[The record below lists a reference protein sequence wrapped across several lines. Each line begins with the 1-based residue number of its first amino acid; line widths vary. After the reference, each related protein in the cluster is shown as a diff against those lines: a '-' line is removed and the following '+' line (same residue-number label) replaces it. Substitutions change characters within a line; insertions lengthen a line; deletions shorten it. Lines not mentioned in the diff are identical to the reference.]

1 MDKNLYNEKIVSQQ
15 PAIDLLKKMGY
26 EYISPEQCLKER
38 SSKYNVILK
47 DILKQQ
53 LIKINSYKFANKEN
67 KFSLN
72 NIEKAINDL
81 DEPLIEGLVR
91 TSEKIYNYLLYG
103 KSYIENVG
111 NGKNLSFNLK
121 YIDWDNFENNV
132 FHITEEFSVEMQ
144 NENNIINTKEDFQIE
159 EKTNYKNAR
168 PDIVLFIN
176 GIPFGVIECKS
187 PYISV
192 EQAIEQTIR
201 NQKSEYIPQL
211 FKFAQIL
218 MATNKNS
225 VKYATCGTPKKFW
238 SVWKEQD
245 NIFLNTTLEK
255 YVTDRQPT
263 TQDENIIAL
272 FSKERVKNI
281 IKYFILYDANIK
293 KICRYQQ
300 FFAINQVIKNINE
313 NNNKNSYEGGFI
325 WHTQGSGKSLTMV
338 MLTKYLLMEMSSIN
352 PRVIIVTDRKELDRQ
367 ISTTF
372 AHTGLKPANATT
384 SKNLIELI
392 EKNRADII
400 TTIINKFDTVEKS
413 NVKIDCK
420 NIFIFIDESHR
431 TNNGGLSTKMR
442 TVFPNACYIGF
453 TGTPLMKNQKTSNR
467 FGKLIHKYTIK
478 DGVDDNAIVPLI
490 YEGRAVIQDVDEK
503 NIDLWFEERSKRCT
517 EKQKKDLK
525 NKWSRLQKLNSS
537 SARINMIALDI
548 NNHFIHAIKDTN
560 FKAMLA
566 TTSKKDAIRYLDA
579 FEKIGDL
586 NCAVIISKPDM
597 REGEEDINE
606 ASDNQILNF
615 WDKMMKL
622 YRNEDNYEET
632 IKSKFCSGEIDILI
646 VCSKLL
652 TGFDAPICQVLYIDK
667 ELKEHGLLQAI
678 ARTNRLKDGKDYGL
692 IVDYRQLIKKLD
704 DAMQVYSGAG
714 LENFES
720 NDLKNTI
727 TDIVDIVNKLRDCN
741 YSLQNLFSN
750 LKNQQD
756 TEEIEV
762 CLADEEKRETF
773 YNLLCTL
780 GKYLNIILNS
790 EKLYC
795 SLDKNEI
802 KQYKYNF
809 IFYSKIRRSVKIR
822 YCDAIDN
829 AEYEPIMQNL
839 LDTHLYISGLQKIT
853 QPINILNKED
863 IDKELENLSS
873 TRAKADAITSK
884 LSKVIKQKYEE
895 NPAYHESF
903 SKKIKQTLEQ
913 FKDKLIDDKEYL
925 SKMRSILEDF
935 QNNKSGVKYPN
946 KIKNDYD
953 AQAFYGGICIVLD
966 NISDNIQGKELFK
979 KDFITDISIYIAD
992 IFKQNIQ
999 VDWKENIDIHKKI
1012 EGQIDDLF
1020 FDYENKYNVKI
1031 DSSIIFDIIEKVKLI
1046 AIRRY

>member
-1 MDKNLYNEKIVSQQ
+1 MEKNLYNEKIVSQQ

-26 EYISPEQCLKER
+26 TYISPTQCLEQR
-38 SSKYNVILK
+38 GNKYNVILK
-47 DILKQQ
+47 DILRQQ

-72 NIEKAINDL
+72 NIEKAITDL

-91 TSEKIYNYLLYG
+91 TNEKIYNYLLYG
-103 KSYIENVG
+103 KSYVENVG

-132 FHITEEFSVEMQ
+132 FHITEEFSVELQ
-144 NENNIINTKEDFQIE
+144 NENTNHTTEKFDINKINT
-159 EKTNYKNAR
+159 TKNAR

-192 EQAIEQTIR
+192 EQAVEQNIR

-245 NIFLNTTLEK
+245 NHFLNAKLEN

-263 TQDENIIAL
+263 TQDKNIIAL
-272 FSKERVKNI
+272 FSKERVEKI
-281 IKYFILYDANIK
+281 IRYFILYDANVK

-300 FFAINQVIKNINE
+300 FFAINEVIKNINKSKND
-313 NNNKNSYEGGFI
+313 NNYEGGFI

-338 MLTKYLLMEMSSIN
+338 MLTKYLLMEMSNIK

-400 TTIINKFDTVEKS
+400 TTIINKFDIVEKS

-420 NIFIFIDESHR
+420 NIFILIDESHR
-431 TNNGGLSTKMR
+431 SNYGELSIKMR

-453 TGTPLMKNQKTSNR
+453 TGTPLMKDEKTSNR

-548 NNHFIHAIKDTN
+548 NNHFITTIKETG

-566 TTSKKDAIRYLDA
+566 TSCKKDAIRYLEA
-579 FEKIGDL
+579 FEEMGDL
-586 NCAVIISKPDM
+586 NCSTIISRPDM
-597 REGEEDINE
+597 IEDEEDINE
-606 ASDNQILNF
+606 ASDNQVLNF
-615 WDKMMKL
+615 WTKMMKL
-622 YRNEDNYEET
+622 YGNEDKYEEI
-632 IKSKFCSGEIDILI
+632 IKNKFCNGDIDILI

-667 ELKEHGLLQAI
+667 ELKEHSLLQAI
-678 ARTNRLKDGKDYGL
+678 ARTNRLRDGKDYGL
-692 IVDYRQLIKKLD
+692 IIDYRQLIKKLD
-704 DAMQVYSGAG
+704 DAMQIYSGAG

-720 NDLKNTI
+720 SDLKNTI
-727 TDIVDIVNKLRDCN
+727 TDIIEIINKIRACN
-741 YSLQNLFSN
+741 ESLEDLFIN
-750 LKNQQD
+750 LKNKQD
-756 TEEIEV
+756 VEEIEV
-762 CLADEEKRETF
+762 SLADEEKRETF
-773 YNLLCTL
+773 YKLLCNL
-780 GKYLNIILNS
+780 GKYLNIVLNS
-790 EKLYC
+790 EKLYI
-795 SLDKNEI
+795 SVDKDEI
-802 KQYKYNF
+802 KKYKDNF
-809 IFYSKIRRSVKIR
+809 VFYSKIRRSVKIR
-822 YCDAIDN
+822 YYDAIDN

-839 LDTHLYISGLQKIT
+839 LDTHLYVSGLQKIVA
-853 QPINILNKED
+853 PLDILNKEE
-863 IDKELENLSS
+863 IEKEIENLTS

-884 LSKVIKQKYEE
+884 LTKVIKQKYDE
-895 NPAYHESF
+895 NPSYYESF
-903 SKKIKQTLEQ
+903 SKKIKQTLEE
-913 FKDKLIDDKEYL
+913 FKNKLIDDTDYL
-925 SKMRSILEDF
+925 NKMRSILEDF
-935 QNNKSGVKYPN
+935 ENNKSSIEYPE
-946 KIKNDYD
+946 KIKNDYN
-953 AQAFYGGICIVLD
+953 AQAFYGGICMVLD
-966 NISDNIQGKELFK
+966 TIQDNLQGKQFFTQ
-979 KDFITDISIYIAD
+979 DFITDISIYITE
-992 IFKQNIQ
+992 IFKENKQ

-1012 EGQIDDLF
+1012 EMQIDDLF
-1020 FDYENKYNVKI
+1020 FSYENKYNIKI
-1031 DSSIIFDIIEKVKLI
+1031 DFSIIDKIIEKVKLI

>member
-1 MDKNLYNEKIVSQQ
+1 MDKKIYNEKVISQQ

-26 EYISPEQCLKER
+26 IYISPEQCLKER
-38 SSKYNVILK
+38 DSKYNVILK
-47 DILKQQ
+47 NILRQQ
-53 LIKINSYKFANKEN
+53 LIKINSYKFANKES

-91 TSEKIYNYLLYG
+91 TSEKIYDYLLYG
-103 KSYIENVG
+103 KSYIENIG
-111 NGKNLSFNLK
+111 ENKNLSFNLK

-132 FHITEEFSVEMQ
+132 FHITEEFSVEI
-144 NENNIINTKEDFQIE
+144 ENQSNFINTKEDFEIE
-159 EKTNYKNAR
+159 QKSNYKNVR

-176 GIPFGVIECKS
+176 GIPFGVIECKA

-192 EQAIEQTIR
+192 EQGIEQTIR

-211 FKFAQIL
+211 FKFTQIL
-218 MATNKNS
+218 MSTNKNS

-245 NIFLNTTLEK
+245 NNFLNTNLEN
-255 YVTDRQPT
+255 YIVDRQPT
-263 TQDENIIAL
+263 TQDKNIISL
-272 FSKERVKNI
+272 FSKERVKLI
-281 IKYFILYDANIK
+281 IKYFILYDANVK

-300 FFAINQVIKNINE
+300 FFAINEVIKNINKS
-313 NNNKNSYEGGFI
+313 KNSYEGGFI

-338 MLTKYLLMEMSSIN
+338 MLTKYLLMEMSSIK
-352 PRVIIVTDRKELDRQ
+352 PRVIIVTDRKDLDRQ

-413 NVKIDCK
+413 KVKIDCK
-420 NIFIFIDESHR
+420 NIFILIDESHR
-431 TNNGGLSTKMR
+431 SNYGGFSTKMR

-490 YEGRAVIQDVDEK
+490 YESRAVLQDVDEK
-503 NIDLWFEERSKRCT
+503 NIDLWFAERSKRCT

-548 NNHFIHAIKDTN
+548 NNHFISAIKETG
-560 FKAMLA
+560 FKSMLA
-566 TTSKKDAIRYLDA
+566 TSSKKDAIRYLDA
-579 FEKIGDL
+579 FEKMGDL
-586 NCAVIISKPDM
+586 NCQVIISKPDM
-597 REGEEDINE
+597 REGEENINE
-606 ASDNQILNF
+606 ASDNQVLNF
-615 WDKMMKL
+615 WTKMINLYGDSDK
-622 YRNEDNYEET
+622 YEET
-632 IKSKFCSGEIDILI
+632 IKNKFCNGDIDILI

-678 ARTNRLKDGKDYGL
+678 ARTNRLKEGKDYGL
-692 IVDYRQLIKKLD
+692 IVDYRQLITKLD
-704 DAMQVYSGAG
+704 DAMQIYSGAG

-727 TDIVDIVNKLRDCN
+727 TDIIDIINKLRN
-741 YSLQNLFSN
+741 YNNSLENLFET
-750 LKNQQD
+750 LKNKED

-762 CLADEEKRETF
+762 FLADEEKRENF
-773 YNLLCTL
+773 YNLLCNL
-780 GKYLNIILNS
+780 GKYLNIVLNS

-795 SLDKNEI
+795 SLDKDEI
-802 KQYKYNF
+802 NKYKNNF
-809 IFYSKIRRSVKIR
+809 GFYSKIRRSIKIR

-829 AEYEPIMQNL
+829 KEYEPIMQNL
-839 LDTHLYISGLQKIT
+839 LDTHLYVTRLQKIT
-853 QPINILNKED
+853 PPINILNKDD
-863 IDKELENLSS
+863 IEKEIEKLTSNC
-873 TRAKADAITSK
+873 AKADAITSK
-884 LSKVIKQKYEE
+884 LTKVIKQKYDE
-895 NPAYHESF
+895 NPSYYENF
-903 SKKIKQTLEQ
+903 SKRIKETLEA
-913 FKDKLIDDKEYL
+913 FKDKLINDKDYL
-925 SKMRSILEDF
+925 NKMRSILEDF
-935 QNNKSGVKYPN
+935 QSNKSNIEYPD
-946 KIKNDYD
+946 KIKNDYN
-953 AQAFYGGICIVLD
+953 AQAFYGGICMVL
-966 NISDNIQGKELFK
+966 NTISDNIQNKEIFK
-979 KDFITDISIYIAD
+979 EDFIVNMAIHIND

-1020 FDYENKYNVKI
+1020 FDYENEHNITI
-1031 DSSIIFDIIEKVKLI
+1031 DSSIIFEIIEKVKLI

>member
-1 MDKNLYNEKIVSQQ
+1 MDKKLYNEKIVSQQ

-26 EYISPEQCLKER
+26 IYISPEQCLKER
-38 SSKYNVILK
+38 GSKYNVILK
-47 DILKQQ
+47 DILRQQ
-53 LIKINSYKFANKEN
+53 LIKINSYTFANKEN

-81 DEPLIEGLVR
+81 DVPLIEGLVR
-91 TSEKIYNYLLYG
+91 TSEKIYDYLLYG
-103 KSYIENVG
+103 KSYLENIG
-111 NGKNLSFNLK
+111 DGKNLSFNLK
-121 YIDWDNFENNV
+121 YIDWDNFENNI
-132 FHITEEFSVEMQ
+132 FHITEEFSVEIQ
-144 NENNIINTKEDFQIE
+144 NENNIINKKEDFEIE
-159 EKTNYKNAR
+159 PKNKYKTAR

-176 GIPFGVIECKS
+176 GIPFGVIECKA
-187 PYISV
+187 PYVSV
-192 EQAIEQTIR
+192 EQGIEQTIR
-201 NQKSEYIPQL
+201 NQKNEYIPQL
-211 FKFAQIL
+211 FKFTQIL
-218 MATNKNS
+218 MATNKNN

-238 SVWKEQD
+238 SVWKEQE
-245 NIFLNTTLEK
+245 NNFLNTNLENYIK
-255 YVTDRQPT
+255 DREPT
-263 TQDENIIAL
+263 TQDKNIIAL

-281 IKYFILYDANIK
+281 IKYFVLYDANIK

-300 FFAINQVIKNINE
+300 FFAINEVIKNINKSK
-313 NNNKNSYEGGFI
+313 NNNIYEGGFI

-338 MLTKYLLMEMSSIN
+338 MLTKYILMEMTSIK
-352 PRVIIVTDRKELDRQ
+352 PRVIIVTDRKDLDRQ

-420 NIFIFIDESHR
+420 NIFILIDESHR
-431 TNNGGLSTKMR
+431 SNYGGLSTKMR

-453 TGTPLMKNQKTSNR
+453 TGTPLLKKQKTSNR

-490 YEGRAVIQDVDEK
+490 YEGRTVLQDVDEK

-537 SARINMIALDI
+537 SARINIIALDI
-548 NNHFIHAIKDTN
+548 NNHFSNTIKETG

-566 TTSKKDAIRYLDA
+566 TSCKKDAIRYLDA
-579 FEKIGDL
+579 FEKMGDL

-597 REGEEDINE
+597 REGEENIDE

-615 WDKMMKL
+615 WNKMMKL
-622 YRNEDNYEET
+622 YGNEDNYEET
-632 IKSKFCSGEIDILI
+632 IKNKFCNGDIDILI
-646 VCSKLL
+646 VCNKLL

-678 ARTNRLKDGKDYGL
+678 ARTNRLRDGKDYGL
-692 IVDYRQLIKKLD
+692 IVDYRHLIKKLD
-704 DAMQVYSGAG
+704 DAMQIYSGAG
-714 LENFES
+714 LENFEG

-727 TDIVDIVNKLRDCN
+727 TDIIDIINKLRDYN
-741 YSLQNLFSN
+741 NSLESLFEN
-750 LKNQQD
+750 LKNKED
-756 TEEIEV
+756 IEEIEIS
-762 CLADEEKRETF
+762 LADEEKREKF
-773 YNLLCTL
+773 YNLLCNL

-790 EKLYC
+790 EELYF
-795 SLDKNEI
+795 SLDKEEI
-802 KQYKYNF
+802 NQYKNNF
-809 IFYSKIRRSVKIR
+809 VFYSKIRRSVKIR

-839 LDTHLYISGLQKIT
+839 LDTHLYVSGLQKIT

-863 IDKELENLSS
+863 IEKEIESLSS
-873 TRAKADAITSK
+873 NCSKADAITSK
-884 LSKVIKQKYEE
+884 LTKVIKQKYDE
-895 NPAYHESF
+895 NPSYYESF
-903 SKKIKQTLEQ
+903 SKKIKETLDE
-913 FKDKLIDDKEYL
+913 FKNKLIDDKTYL
-925 SKMRSILEDF
+925 SKIRSILEDF
-935 QNNKSGVKYPN
+935 ENNKSSIVYPD
-946 KIKNDYD
+946 KIKNNYN
-953 AQAFYGGICIVLD
+953 AQAFYGGICMVLD
-966 NISDNIQGKELFK
+966 NISNDIQGKELFTQ
-979 KDFITDISIYIAD
+979 DFITDISIHIAD

-1020 FDYENKYNVKI
+1020 FDYENEYNIRI
-1031 DSSIIFDIIEKVKLI
+1031 DSFIIFEIIEKVKLI